1 MANVK
6 LNEKRLLEQLQAKI
20 TLKKGIKITQQEL
33 LDKCIKF
40 ADRSLERFIND
51 TFDEISVNK
60 EKIER
65 IKKNAFNSGFSHPD
79 KTDDEVI
86 YGLARDK

>member
-20 TLKKGIKITQQEL
+20 TIKKGIKISQQEL

-51 TFDEISVNK
+51 TFDEISINK

-65 IKKNAFNSGFSHPD
+65 IKKNSFKSGFSHPD

-86 YGLARDK
+86 YGLVSDK